1 MRNNEK
7 GITLIALVVTIVVL
21 LILAGVSIS
30 MLTGENGI
38 IKQAQDAKT
47 RTEEAK
53 ENEEDILTKYENYI
67 KDKTEEQITA
77 SYISNS
83 EDKDKYY
90 GKPVVNY
97 ECENSDGVQEWL
109 IFYADNSN
117 IYLIAKENVNY
128 QYVPSSANYGIQHI
142 GDYQIYFSGVVNDYI
157 GSKSIINDSVKKW
170 ISYVN
175 EYSESTQRNIKA
187 VAYLLD
193 TNVWKVFAGDK
204 AEYAIGGPTIELF
217 CASYQQRY
225 NEKIYYKIMSETG
238 YYISRDNETFVKQL
252 TINSEDKL
260 YNSGTTWLATP
271 SQSGST
277 YLMCMGGIGIV
288 YSADYTYTPAVL
300 PGIRPIVCLKSD
312 VVLEEYENDT
322 FIIRED

>member
-53 ENEEDILTKYENYI
+53 EKEEDILTKYENYI

-128 QYVPSSANYGIQHI
+128 QYVPSSANYEIQHI
-142 GDYQIYFSGVVNDYI
+142 GDKQIYFSGVVNDYI

-170 ISYVN
+170 ISYIN

-193 TNVWKVFAGDK
+193 TNIWNVFAGDK

-217 CASYQQRY
+217 CASYQQRH

-238 YYISRDNETFVKQL
+238 YYISRDNETFGNQL

-277 YLMCMGGIGIV
+277 YLMCMGGGIV
-288 YSADYTYTPAVL
+288 RSADYTYTPAVL